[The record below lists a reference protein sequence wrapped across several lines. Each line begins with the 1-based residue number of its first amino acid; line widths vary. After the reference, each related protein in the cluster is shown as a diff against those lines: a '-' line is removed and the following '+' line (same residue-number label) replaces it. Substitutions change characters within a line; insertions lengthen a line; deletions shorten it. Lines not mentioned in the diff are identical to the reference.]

1 MYKHFSMYKHFYGL
15 VKNPFELVPDS
26 GTLFLSETHKEG
38 LATLKYGILS
48 KKGFVVLTGGV
59 GTGKTT
65 LINVLVK
72 SLKSA
77 VKVCVLSNP
86 LLTSSEFLFFI
97 ASKLSLPFSNK
108 VNFLQDFSGLLQE
121 CVQKDHRILLIIDE
135 AHVLPVELL
144 EEIRLLSN
152 LAGDGPNVLSIFL
165 VGQPELLDRLAHE
178 RLLPLRQRIGI
189 RFHLDSF
196 SFEDTVQYILFRLN
210 RAKTVNTALFSENA
224 LKIIHQTT
232 HGNPRLINVLCDH
245 ALLSGFSHG
254 QSIIDERTIIECVH
268 ELHLPGDAATYDLLS
283 LSPPKRKKWGLII
296 LFFIFSLVLSG
307 AIIFSS
313 GQIGLNVLG
322 VYKNYFDSI
331 KNF

>member
-1 MYKHFSMYKHFYGL
+1 MYKHYYSL
-15 VKNPFELVPDS
+15 VKNPFELAPDS

-38 LATLKYGILS
+38 LATLRYGILS
-48 KKGFVVLTGGV
+48 QKGFLVLTGGV

-72 SLKSA
+72 SLKPA

-86 LLTSSEFLFFI
+86 LLSSPEFFYFI
-97 ASKLSLPFSNK
+97 ASKLGLPFSNK
-108 VNFLQDFSGLLQE
+108 VNFLQDFSVLLRK
-121 CVQKDHRILLIIDE
+121 CVEMHQRVLLIIDE
-135 AHVLPVELL
+135 AQVLPVELL

-152 LAGDGPNVLSIFL
+152 QAGDGLDVLSIFL

-189 RFHLDSF
+189 RFHLDPF
-196 SFEDTVQYILFRLN
+196 SFEDTVHYIHFRLN
-210 RAKTVNTALFSENA
+210 RAGAVNTALFSENA
-224 LKIIHQTT
+224 LKIIHQAT

-254 QSIIDERTIIECVH
+254 RLIIDDRTVLECVR
-268 ELHLPGDAATYDLLS
+268 ELHLPGDTAIFDLVSLAPPKKNKGLLFLLIMLS
-283 LSPPKRKKWGLII
+283 LI
-296 LFFIFSLVLSG
+296 LFAVTLIFPE
-307 AIIFSS
+307 
-313 GQIGLNVLG
+313 QMKENVLG
-322 VYKNYFDSI
+322 VVKNYINST